1 MKIKVDDQEIDL
13 DLINTP
19 EDVKK
24 MVEEIKPS
32 STILYDSEEHGEVVV
47 NEKYTSFDIMTDK
60 EKGLVNLL
68 LEIAKTKNNLYDQIF
83 PLKNRILS
91 YISSVTKE
99 NIKFDIN
106 TEQWSQFNKL
116 TYLYQYVKVHIDITL
131 YARLGYELFLVY
143 EPDGKISAIK
153 DLRDI
158 PTEASIV

>member
-32 STILYDSEEHGEVVV
+32 STILYDSKEHGEVVV

-91 YISSVTKE
+91 YISSVTNE

-158 PTEASIV
+158 PTEASVV

>member
-32 STILYDSEEHGEVVV
+32 STILYDSKEHGEVVV

-91 YISSVTKE
+91 YISSVTNE